1 MGLGTDQVLVGLV
14 VVDVQYHPA
23 VSLEE
28 EEEEEDADEPPL
40 QPLSL
45 LPRLPLKLLPYFS

>member
-28 EEEEEDADEPPL
+28 EEEEADEPPL

-45 LPRLPLKLLPYFS
+45 LPRLLLKLLPYFS